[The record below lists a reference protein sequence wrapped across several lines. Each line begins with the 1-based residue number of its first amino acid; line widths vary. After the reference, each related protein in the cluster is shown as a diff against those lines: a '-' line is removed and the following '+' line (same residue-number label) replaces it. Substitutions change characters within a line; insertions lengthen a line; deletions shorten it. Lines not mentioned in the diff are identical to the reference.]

1 VTLVSNGAGDLALI
15 TLRAVCLLQS
25 ADVILFDARL
35 PRSAQV
41 GAPRARKLLVGTT
54 DFGPLGNENDINAW
68 SALLDGKRVVRLKS
82 GDSNAAKIVI
92 ELVPGITA
100 AQSAVSNFGLPPAD
114 PDRVVFCKF
123 SLAAI
128 TSTGSIQGHIA

>member
-1 VTLVSNGAGDLALI
+1 MTLVSNGAGDLALI

-68 SALLDGKRVVRLKS
+68 SALLDGKRVVRLKCGDRNAQGREDCHRASALRRKARSRTS
-82 GDSNAAKIVI
+82 GCRPLTPIALFFA
-92 ELVPGITA
+92 T
-100 AQSAVSNFGLPPAD
+100 
-114 PDRVVFCKF
+114 F